1 MRKRTKLDWV
11 MLLIVVGVAVLI
23 IASSFHNTKKLAEVL
38 GMPPLLAAS
47 IVEIAFTTF
56 LFLRGRQRALG
67 LNTPLFLHG
76 LYFGLLALV
85 TGVNM
90 WGLSIENQA
99 WGLIIGASISGLL
112 WGMET
117 TLVWLWTDSHR
128 PHQKSLWEI
137 KREADREAK
146 EEKIIQEIEWK
157 KYEAK
162 LPSLSLI
169 KKVRKR
175 EKEREKVV
183 AEGLPQYFLQK
194 PEPIKEIVAEL
205 ERSEPKKFEVEQ
217 EPKTAEIVPLGGI
230 GFHAETARKESK
242 SERKKSPA
250 PMFRPNQEKRQEALE
265 VAIRLE
271 SELGRVPEPKEL
283 MEEGLTKHYATF
295 ARKELR
301 KMRETE

>member
-1 MRKRTKLDWV
+1 MRKRTKLDWAV
-11 MLLIVVGVAVLI
+11 LVVVVAVAALV
-23 IASSFHNTKKLAEVL
+23 IASSFQNTAKLAEIL
-38 GMPPLLAAS
+38 GMPPILAAG

-99 WGLIIGASISGLL
+99 WGLIIGASISLLL

-157 KYEAK
+157 KHEAK

-175 EKEREKVV
+175 EKEREKVI

-194 PEPIKEIVAEL
+194 PEPVKQIVAEL
-205 ERSEPKKFEVEQ
+205 KNSEPKTVIQEEPEHAAEV
-217 EPKTAEIVPLGGI
+217 VPIKRQI
-230 GFHAETARKESK
+230 GFHVERTK
-242 SERKKSPA
+242 SEPSPA
-250 PMFRPNQEKRQEALE
+250 PLFQPNLEAR
-265 VAIRLE
+265 VKAIQTAKQLKE
-271 SELGRVPEPKEL
+271 ELGRIPKKREL
-283 MEEGLTKHYATF
+283 IKKGLTDHYAKF
-295 ARKELR
+295 ALKKLQGE
-301 KMRETE
+301 